1 MKIIFALVALLG
13 YVNCAINAVKDFSKG
28 TWWVIK
34 EDWSKYYHLKAGK
47 QLFVEGCKFRI
58 GSLDNGRENAS
69 GQFYWTTVKS
79 GDRALMIKR
88 NNPNAKWIKFT
99 KDENNVYTAGRA
111 GRKWKIW
118 NTEGWGKAVDFSGS
132 IKECATKTT
141 KFTAAKKILKNAI
154 SNVASSTSFSKC
166 GQAVAEEC
174 RNTTVEMTE
183 EGWQKATDEITD
195 TAAFLI
201 TATA

>member
-1 MKIIFALVALLG
+1 
-13 YVNCAINAVKDFSKG
+13 
-28 TWWVIK
+28 
-34 EDWSKYYHLKAGK
+34 
-47 QLFVEGCKFRI
+47 
-58 GSLDNGRENAS
+58 
-69 GQFYWTTVKS
+69 
-79 GDRALMIKR
+79 MIKR

-118 NTEGWGKAVDFSGS
+118 NTEGWGNAVDFSGS

-141 KFTAAKKILKNAI
+141 KFTAAKKILRKAI

-201 TATA
+201 TATAYAMAKDMTFNMKRGMNSLKCAVTGLGSNMWNLFGAVYYTAL